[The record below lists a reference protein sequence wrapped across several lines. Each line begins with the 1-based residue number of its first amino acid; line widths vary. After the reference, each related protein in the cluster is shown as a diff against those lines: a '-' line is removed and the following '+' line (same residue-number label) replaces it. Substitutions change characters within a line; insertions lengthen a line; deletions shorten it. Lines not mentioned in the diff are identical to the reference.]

1 MNMKK
6 IINKLFSIIAS
17 LLMICALNGCHF
29 LEVEKLGKSDI
40 EGYFKEFDGLKTAM
54 YGAYSVTY
62 DFYDAHFSKYAEV
75 AGNMTRLSSVT
86 SSDDMVDQYNFTSS
100 PDQETTAVGYIWKDG
115 FVIMSNV
122 NNILY
127 YAPGLKKS
135 FPNNVRDI
143 ELIEAQALFLR
154 ALTHLNISL
163 CYGQHYT
170 YTPDA
175 SHLGIPVLTR
185 LPSAGE
191 TILRNTVKE
200 VYEQI
205 LSDLTSAIEIF
216 ADTPPTSA
224 YYASADACKALLS
237 RVYLC
242 MEDWEKAEQ
251 YASDVIPKF
260 PLTPREK
267 YAEMYHNPNYL
278 GTEAIFRLSGY
289 KASTTLKKFYD
300 PTSPVATPAD
310 TLMSLFDN
318 QEDVRLSLLKY
329 TNDNGYT
336 VNACTKF
343 FIPDNTIPDEDR
355 HYDPFVLRA
364 SEMYL
369 NRAEARCNMGDLDG
383 AARDLKT
390 LIARAE
396 GISESSVQLTYNGKA
411 ELMQLIVKE
420 RVKELC
426 FEGHNF
432 FDITRR
438 RSDLVR
444 EASTN
449 SVVRYMAYPSDY
461 FVLPI
466 PQIEMDSN
474 IGIQPNP
481 TVNN

>member
-1 MNMKK
+1 MRNIKDK
-6 IINKLFSIIAS
+6 FLYIIAS
-17 LLMICALNGCHF
+17 ISIVCALSGCHF

-62 DFYDAHFSKYAEV
+62 DFYDSHFSKYAEV

-100 PDQETTAVGYIWKDG
+100 PDQETTAVGYIWKNG
-115 FVIMSNV
+115 FIIMSNV

-135 FPNNVRDI
+135 FPNNLRDI

-154 ALTHLNISL
+154 ALTHLDITL

-185 LPSAGE
+185 LPAAGE
-191 TILRNTVKE
+191 TILRNSVKE
-200 VYEQI
+200 VYDQI
-205 LSDLTSAIEIF
+205 LSDLNKAIEIF
-216 ADTPPTSA
+216 GDTPMTSP

-237 RVYLC
+237 RVYLY
-242 MEDWEKAEQ
+242 MEDWDKAEQ
-251 YASDVIPKF
+251 YASEVIPKF

-267 YAEMYHNPNYL
+267 YAEMYHNPDYL
-278 GTEAIFRLSGY
+278 GSEAIFRLSGY

-310 TLMSLFDN
+310 TLFSLFDN
-318 QEDVRLSLLKY
+318 PDDVRLSLLKY

-343 FIPDNTIPDEDR
+343 YIPDNKIPDEDR
-355 HYDPFVLRA
+355 HYDPFVLRS

-369 NRAEARCNMGDLDG
+369 NRAEARCKKGNLEG
-383 AARDLKT
+383 AASDLKT
-390 LIARAE
+390 LIARAT
-396 GISESSVQLTYNGKA
+396 GLSESSVNLTYSNSE

-438 RSDLVR
+438 KSDLHR
-444 EASTN
+444 ELSTN